1 MSLYKIADFIIDFQN
16 KYSFIEKLCSGYE
29 YEGDSAA
36 DYTVT
41 VSDEDIAK
49 ERTISESNPSNGYLE
64 SICAY
69 RKLCLGLP
77 LSDAMLLHGSVIAV
91 QDRGIVFL
99 ALSGVGKSTHT
110 ALWKKLNGDEV
121 TVINGDKP
129 IIRFFDGVPY
139 AYGTPWAGKENWN
152 TNTRV
157 RLTDLC
163 FIERDERNSTFTA
176 DKSDCVSALL
186 QQILLPSDP
195 VAMLKTLQLADALSK
210 QCRFWK
216 IRCNMEDEAAVAAKK
231 AIFSL

>member
-1 MSLYKIADFIIDFQN
+1 M
-16 KYSFIEKLCSGYE
+16 
-29 YEGDSAA
+29 
-36 DYTVT
+36 
-41 VSDEDIAK
+41 
-49 ERTISESNPSNGYLE
+49 
-64 SICAY
+64 
-69 RKLCLGLP
+69 
-77 LSDAMLLHGSVIAV
+77 SDAMLLHGSVIAF
-91 QDRGIVFL
+91 QDRGIAFL
-99 ALSGVGKSTHT
+99 AHSGVGKSTHT

-163 FIERDERNSTFTA
+163 FIERDECNSTFTA

-195 VAMLKTLQLADALSK
+195 AAMLKTLQLADALSK